1 VLLLSQLDVTMAETT
16 VTECTSASTKQNYPN
31 LESYNAYEVKPVRI
45 YYVDLLV
52 DKCLLF
58 TSWAQ
63 FCCKM

>member
-1 VLLLSQLDVTMAETT
+1 MAETT

-45 YYVDLLV
+45 YYVDLLA